1 MRINKRART
10 TLLFIAILA
19 FFGVSLFIGR
29 GLENKVSAETDSYE
43 DLKVFTEVLS
53 TLQKHYVDPVK
64 SKELVQGAI
73 KGMLNTLDA
82 HSAFMP
88 PEVYKEMQVDTKGEF
103 GGLGLQI
110 GTKDNKL
117 VVIAPIEGTPADQ
130 AGIKPGDVILKVDDQ
145 VLTKETS
152 LMDAVNKMR
161 GAKGTQVVLT
171 IQREETTD
179 PIVFNLVRDIIR
191 IQSVKHKVLEPGIGY
206 IRLTQFQ
213 EQTAKDLSGAILKL
227 REANIHS
234 LVLDLRNN
242 PGGLLTSAVEVT
254 EQFLESGK
262 LVVSIKARDGKKDEY
277 LAGRSNSLKEMPLI
291 VLVNEGSAS
300 ASEIVSGALQ
310 DWGRAVVVGM
320 PTFGKGSVQ
329 TILPLSDGSALRL
342 TTAKY
347 YTPKGRS
354 IQNTG
359 IDPDITVK
367 PVLTKEAKNIPI
379 TREKDLE
386 RHLPNEFNPE
396 ADKKPE
402 PISSRVPEEPIRP
415 GEAVT
420 SGAAGD
426 KEEDI
431 QLQKAV
437 DLLKSWRIFQGSAP
451 QMVGATKSS
460 INK

>member
-1 MRINKRART
+1 MTFSKRARIT
-10 TLLFIAILA
+10 FLAMVILTV
-19 FFGVSLFIGR
+19 FGMSIFVER
-29 GLENKVSAETDSYE
+29 DLEGKVSAESDSYE
-43 DLKVFTEVLS
+43 DLKLFSEVLS
-53 TLQKHYVDPVK
+53 TLQKNYVEPVK
-64 SKELVQGAI
+64 SKELIYGAV

-110 GTKDNKL
+110 GTKENRL
-117 VVIAPIEGTPADQ
+117 VVIAPIEGTPADL
-130 AGIKPGDVILKVDDQ
+130 AGVKPGDIILKVDDQ
-145 VLTKETS
+145 VLTKDTS

-161 GAKGTQVVLT
+161 GEKGTKVILT
-171 IQREETTD
+171 IQRD
-179 PIVFNLVRDIIR
+179 QVPNPLVFELVRDTIR
-191 IQSVKHKVLEPGIGY
+191 IQSVKSKVLEPGIGY

-213 EQTAKDLSGAILKL
+213 ELTARDLSKAISNL
-227 REANIHS
+227 RESNIHS
-234 LVLDLRNN
+234 LILDLRNN

-262 LVVSIKARDGKKDEY
+262 LIVFIKGRDGKRDEY
-277 LAGRSNSLKEMPLI
+277 LASNSSALKEIPII

-310 DWGRAVVVGM
+310 DWGRAMVVGT

-359 IDPDITVK
+359 IDPDILVK
-367 PVLTKEAKNIPI
+367 PNLPKEVKNAPI
-379 TREKDLE
+379 LREKDLD
-386 RHLPNEFNPE
+386 RHLKNELRPD
-396 ADKKPE
+396 ADKPDKANTDPQNPSGEMIGINE
-402 PISSRVPEEPIRP
+402 PPQ
-415 GEAVT
+415 
-420 SGAAGD
+420 D
-426 KEEDI
+426 KEEDA
-431 QLQKAV
+431 QLQKAI
-437 DLLKSWRIFQGSAP
+437 DLLKSWRIFKDLSPKLTAQ
-451 QMVGATKSS
+451 QN
-460 INK
+460 IR